1 MTSLRTLLSVLPG
14 VGREAVVH
22 WWMQRL
28 TAAALVPLV
37 IWLAF
42 SLAML
47 GNASYETMV
56 SWLKAPFVTSFLAIF
71 IALTFYHTKLGV
83 QVIIEDYVGGWLK
96 TASLILLNATCILSA
111 VAGILALLK
120 ITL

>member
-1 MTSLRTLLSVLPG
+1 MLPG

-37 IWLAF
+37 GWLTF
-42 SLAML
+42 SLAMQ
-47 GNASYETMV
+47 GDASYETVV
-56 SWLKAPFVTSFLAIF
+56 SWLKDPAVTGLLAIF
-71 IALTFYHTKLGV
+71 IAVTFYHTKLGV
-83 QVIIEDYVGGWLK
+83 QVIIEDYVGGWPK
-96 TASLILLNATCILSA
+96 TASLVLLNATCIVSA
-111 VAGILALLK
+111 VVGIAALLK

>member
-1 MTSLRTLLSVLPG
+1 MTALRALLSVLPG

-28 TAAALVPLV
+28 TAAVLVPLV
-37 IWLAF
+37 VWLAF

-47 GNASYETMV
+47 GNTSYESVV
-56 SWLKAPFVTSFLAIF
+56 SWLKIPAVTGFLVIF
-71 IALTFYHTKLGV
+71 IAMTFYHTKLGV

-96 TASLILLNATCILSA
+96 KASMILLNAACIVFA
-111 VAGILALLK
+111 VAGIAALLK

>member
-1 MTSLRTLLSVLPG
+1 MISLRTLLSVLPG

-47 GNASYETMV
+47 GDASYEAV
-56 SWLKAPFVTSFLAIF
+56 VNWLKAPPVTVFLAIF

-96 TASLILLNATCILSA
+96 TASLILLNAACILST

>member
-1 MTSLRTLLSVLPG
+1 MSLRTLLSVLPG

-37 IWLAF
+37 VWLAF

-47 GNASYETMV
+47 GNASYEAVV
-56 SWLKAPFVTSFLAIF
+56 SWLKAPSVTSFLVIF
-71 IALTFYHTKLGV
+71 IALTFYHTKLGM

-96 TASLILLNATCILSA
+96 TASMILLNVTCILST

>member
-1 MTSLRTLLSVLPG
+1 MVTLRTWLSVLPG

-37 IWLAF
+37 VWLAF
-42 SLAML
+42 SLALL
-47 GNASYETMV
+47 GNASYEAVV
-56 SWLKAPFVTSFLAIF
+56 SWLKTPAVTGFLVIF
-71 IALTFYHTKLGV
+71 IAVTFYHTKLGV

-96 TASLILLNATCILSA
+96 KASLVLLSAACIVCA
-111 VAGILALLK
+111 VAGIVALLK

>member
-1 MTSLRTLLSVLPG
+1 MTALRALLSVLPG

-37 IWLAF
+37 VWLTF

-47 GNASYETMV
+47 GNTSYESVV
-56 SWLKAPFVTSFLAIF
+56 SWLKTPAVTGLLVIF
-71 IALTFYHTKLGV
+71 IAMTFYHTKLGV

-96 TASLILLNATCILSA
+96 KASMILLNAACIVFA
-111 VAGILALLK
+111 VAGIVALLK
-120 ITL
+120 VTL

>member
-1 MTSLRTLLSVLPG
+1 MSLRTLLSVLPG

-28 TAAALVPLV
+28 TAALLVPLV
-37 IWLAF
+37 VWLAF

-47 GNASYETMV
+47 GNASYEAVV
-56 SWLKAPFVTSFLAIF
+56 SWLKAPSVTSFLAIF
-71 IALTFYHTKLGV
+71 IALTFYHTKLGM

-96 TASLILLNATCILSA
+96 TASMILLNVTCILSA

>member
-1 MTSLRTLLSVLPG
+1 M
-14 VGREAVVH
+14 H

-37 IWLAF
+37 VWLAF

-47 GNASYETMV
+47 GNASYEAVV
-56 SWLKAPFVTSFLAIF
+56 SWLKAPVVTGFLIIF
-71 IALTFYHTKLGV
+71 IAVTFYHTKLGV

-96 TASLILLNATCILSA
+96 TASLILLNTTCIVLA

>member
-1 MTSLRTLLSVLPG
+1 MMALRTWLSVLPG

-28 TAAALVPLV
+28 TAAVLAPLV
-37 IWLAF
+37 VWLAF

-47 GNASYETMV
+47 GNASYEAVV
-56 SWLKAPFVTSFLAIF
+56 SWLKTPAVTGFLVIF
-71 IALTFYHTKLGV
+71 IAVTFYHTKLGV

-96 TASLILLNATCILSA
+96 KASLVLLSAACIVCA
-111 VAGILALLK
+111 VAGIVALLK

>member
-1 MTSLRTLLSVLPG
+1 MTALRALLSVLPG

-28 TAAALVPLV
+28 TAAVLVPLV
-37 IWLAF
+37 VWLAF

-47 GNASYETMV
+47 GNTSYESVV
-56 SWLKAPFVTSFLAIF
+56 SWLKTPAVTGFLVIF
-71 IALTFYHTKLGV
+71 IAMTFYHTKLGV

-96 TASLILLNATCILSA
+96 KASMILLNAACIVFA
-111 VAGILALLK
+111 VAGIVALLK
-120 ITL
+120 ITW

>member
-1 MTSLRTLLSVLPG
+1 MALRTWLSVLPG

-28 TAAALVPLV
+28 TAAVLVPLV
-37 IWLAF
+37 VWLTF

-47 GNASYETMV
+47 GNTSHEAV
-56 SWLKAPFVTSFLAIF
+56 VNWLKTPAVTGFLAIF
-71 IALTFYHTKLGV
+71 IAVTFYHTKLGV

-96 TASLILLNATCILSA
+96 TASLILLNVTCIVSA
-111 VAGILALLK
+111 VAGIVALLK